1 MLLKWVTFL
10 HQRCILKWECV
21 SWKSICLPQ
30 LSKKCIPNYLK
41 IFSRATFKLSY
52 HQEKKEKLLLPPSDP
67 TRKCRR
73 GSSWGD
79 ICLRSSPLERRKHD
93 KNRNGWANGRAI
105 WIPWHILPIFFPYL
119 APIYVRQKM
128 VRRGIFIFNFLGLA
142 RKNYS
147 IASGSTMPTIFYAR
161 MEKSSPP
168 T

>member
-52 HQEKKEKLLLPPSDP
+52 HQEKKEKLLQIQLENAAEAHLEATFAWEALLS
-67 TRKCRR
+67 R
-73 GSSWGD
+73 GGNM
-79 ICLRSSPLERRKHD
+79 IKIETAELMEGQFEYHD
-93 KNRNGWANGRAI
+93 
-105 WIPWHILPIFFPYL
+105 ILPIFFPYL

-147 IASGSTMPTIFYAR
+147 IASGSTLPTIFYAR